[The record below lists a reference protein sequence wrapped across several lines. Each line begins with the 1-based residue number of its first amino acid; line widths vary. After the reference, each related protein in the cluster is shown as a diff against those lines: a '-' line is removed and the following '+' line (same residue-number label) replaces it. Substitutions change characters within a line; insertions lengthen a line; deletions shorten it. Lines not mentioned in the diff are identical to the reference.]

1 MIFDT
6 AISVSASGFI
16 PWNSAG
22 YSIAPTPM
30 IAPWPA
36 VSRGTEWLVPIVPGL
51 VRLIVV
57 PGEVLHRELV
67 GAGPPDD
74 VLVAGPEAG
83 EVHLLGALDRGDDE
97 RARAVGLG
105 QVDGQAEV
113 DVLGLDQHRL
123 AVDLGV
129 GAVHVREVVERPDQ
143 RVADQVGEGDLPA
156 PGTGQVVVD
165 DDAVV
170 GQQLRR
176 HRAHARRRRHGER
189 DVHVLDHGGGRA
201 AQRRLLA
208 GGDRAAAW
216 PRASRPASRPACRR
230 PSPRRPGRCGRVAR
244 RGPSR
249 PASRRSRSPGRAV
262 RRGAARLRGRLR
274 AAVARGS
281 GLLAVPAADRAARPV
296 VGEEL
301 VPRLVHGG
309 GVGEVLLVHLL
320 DQPLVGS
327 ETRHGGGRVG
337 GGPG

>member
-1 MIFDT
+1 MIFET

-22 YSIAPTPM
+22 YSIAPDADDRALAGGQP
-30 IAPWPA
+30 
-36 VSRGTEWLVPIVPGL
+36 RH
-51 VRLIVV
+51 RVV
-57 PGEVLHRELV
+57 GADRARVGEADRRAGEVVHRELV

-74 VLVAGPEAG
+74 VLVGGPEAG
-83 EVHLLGALDRGDDE
+83 EVHLLGALDRRDDQ

-129 GAVHVREVVERPDQ
+129 GAVHVGEVVERPDQ

-156 PGTGQVVVD
+156 AGTGQVVVD

-170 GQQLRR
+170 GQQLGR

-208 GGDRAAAW
+208 GRDRA
-216 PRASRPASRPACRR
+216 
-230 PSPRRPGRCGRVAR
+230 G
-244 RGPSR
+244 
-249 PASRRSRSPGRAV
+249 
-262 RRGAARLRGRLR
+262 LRGRLLG
-274 AAVARGS
+274 RGLGPGGRRGGAIGGGC
-281 GLLAVPAADRAARPV
+281 GLLPVTIDDRP
-296 VGEEL
+296 
-301 VPRLVHGG
+301 P
-309 GVGEVLLVHLL
+309 
-320 DQPLVGS
+320 
-327 ETRHGGGRVG
+327 GR
-337 GGPG
+337 